1 MGAAVATQQQE
12 RFLRFGA
19 VAEMIGLSRSTIW
32 RMEREGRFPKR
43 VKIGTKSVAWRM
55 SDLLAWMSHR

>member
-32 RMEREGRFPKR
+32 RMEREGQFPKR
-43 VKIGTKSVAWRM
+43 VRIGAKSVAWRL
-55 SDLLAWMSHR
+55 SDLLAWMSTR

>member
-12 RFLRFGA
+12 RFLRFEA

-32 RMEREGRFPKR
+32 RMEQEGRFPKR
-43 VKIGTKSVAWRM
+43 VKIGAKSVAWRM
-55 SDLLAWMSHR
+55 SDLSAWMSTC